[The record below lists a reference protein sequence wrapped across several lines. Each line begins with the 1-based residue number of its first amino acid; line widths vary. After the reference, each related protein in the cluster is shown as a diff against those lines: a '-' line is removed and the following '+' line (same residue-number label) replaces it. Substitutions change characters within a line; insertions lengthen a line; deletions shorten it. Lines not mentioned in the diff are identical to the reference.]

1 MIDNFESNF
10 PLMYQLL
17 GAWFSDLDYEDITY
31 QEVVKNYK
39 KVAKSEEIDSLK
51 LEFKEILIKKMIDY
65 KYMSQLSNI
74 YFENNE
80 DTLKWLSEIYNYLIE
95 D

>member
-39 KVAKSEEIDSLK
+39 KVAKSEKIDSLK

-65 KYMSQLSNI
+65 KYISQLSNI

-80 DTLKWLSEIYNYLIE
+80 DTLKWLSEIYNY
-95 D
+95 

>member
-39 KVAKSEEIDSLK
+39 KVAKSEKIDSLK

-65 KYMSQLSNI
+65 KYISQLSNI
-74 YFENNE
+74 YFENN
-80 DTLKWLSEIYNYLIE
+80 
-95 D
+95 

>member
-1 MIDNFESNF
+1 MDNFESNF

-39 KVAKSEEIDSLK
+39 KVAKSEKIDSLK

-65 KYMSQLSNI
+65 KYISQLSNI

>member
-31 QEVVKNYK
+31 QEIVKNYK
-39 KVAKSEEIDSLK
+39 KVAKSEKIDSLK

-65 KYMSQLSNI
+65 KYISQLSNI

>member
-39 KVAKSEEIDSLK
+39 KVAKSEKIDSLK

-65 KYMSQLSNI
+65 KYISQLSNI

-80 DTLKWLSEIYNYLIE
+80 DTFKWLSEIYNYLIE

>member
-39 KVAKSEEIDSLK
+39 KVAKSEKIDSLK

-65 KYMSQLSNI
+65 KYISQLSNI

-80 DTLKWLSEIYNYLIE
+80 DTLKWLSEI
-95 D
+95 

>member
-39 KVAKSEEIDSLK
+39 KVAKSEKIDSLK

-65 KYMSQLSNI
+65 KYISQLSNI

-80 DTLKWLSEIYNYLIE
+80 DTLKWLSEIYN
-95 D
+95 

>member
-10 PLMYQLL
+10 PLMHQLL
-17 GAWFSDLDYEDITY
+17 GAWYSDLDYEDITY

-39 KVAKSEEIDSLK
+39 KVTKSEKIDSLK

-65 KYMSQLSNI
+65 KYISQLSNI

-80 DTLKWLSEIYNYLIE
+80 DALKWLSEIYNYLIE

>member
-65 KYMSQLSNI
+65 KYISQLSNI

>member
-39 KVAKSEEIDSLK
+39 KVAKSEKIDSLK
-51 LEFKEILIKKMIDY
+51 LDFKEILIKKMIDY
-65 KYMSQLSNI
+65 KYISQLSNI

>member
-39 KVAKSEEIDSLK
+39 KVAKSEKIDSLK
-51 LEFKEILIKKMIDY
+51 VEFKEILIKKMIDY
-65 KYMSQLSNI
+65 KYISQLSNI

>member
-51 LEFKEILIKKMIDY
+51 LEFKEILIKKIIDY
-65 KYMSQLSNI
+65 KYISQLSNI
-74 YFENNE
+74 YFKNNE
-80 DTLKWLSEIYNYLIE
+80 DALKWLSEIYNYLIE

>member
-1 MIDNFESNF
+1 
-10 PLMYQLL
+10 
-17 GAWFSDLDYEDITY
+17 Y

-39 KVAKSEEIDSLK
+39 KVAKSEKIDSLK

-65 KYMSQLSNI
+65 KYISQLSNI

-80 DTLKWLSEIYNYLIE
+80 DVLKWLGEIYNYLIE

>member
-39 KVAKSEEIDSLK
+39 KVAKSEKIDSLK

-65 KYMSQLSNI
+65 KYISQLSNI
-74 YFENNE
+74 Y
-80 DTLKWLSEIYNYLIE
+80 
-95 D
+95 

>member
-1 MIDNFESNF
+1 
-10 PLMYQLL
+10 
-17 GAWFSDLDYEDITY
+17 
-31 QEVVKNYK
+31 
-39 KVAKSEEIDSLK
+39 
-51 LEFKEILIKKMIDY
+51 MIDY
-65 KYMSQLSNI
+65 KYIYQLSNI

>member
-51 LEFKEILIKKMIDY
+51 LEFKEILIKKIIDY
-65 KYMSQLSNI
+65 KYISQLSNI

-80 DTLKWLSEIYNYLIE
+80 DALKWLSEIYNYLIE